1 MLTTTGVAGRKDK
14 RISPFIPTPASI
26 MQLLPVWFANLD
38 CGSFPTPDEIAR
50 AQVSDEKL
58 DAVSGA
64 LLSLQMIPMLRNA
77 PPGVYPEFWAR
88 AWPWLDF
95 LHMHREHLVGLP
107 TEKVLYAT
115 FMRVLVHFQTSHS
128 SKLASTTPG
137 VRTVALCAWDISL
150 EHRDPN
156 ALSNLSTFLYTDVSQ
171 GEDESCIDEYIEAPG
186 GGVEHLASL
195 IARHLDLAIV
205 DSKLPMAR
213 HNFNHFTAALVI
225 LARIGSSKKFAAPCR
240 RAMIRRGAVRT
251 LVAGLCSRSLASAHR
266 EGLGML
272 AIATSLAANYTT
284 MDASRIPL
292 SHALQAG
299 LLHALVLVAALP
311 LRQDELTHVIFFL
324 KDVLPAS
331 LVYRSVLLQMP
342 GLFVE
347 LYSPVKAAAF
357 IASPVFAEWQR
368 FHALLQ
374 ERLTFLTSLDVTPYV
389 LHKACDNMTCGQTH
403 PKSNLRRCSTC
414 LELYYCSEKCQ
425 TADWRERHRN
435 VCHTFSGFRRLAEE
449 EQCNVKDRTFLRALL
464 RRDYFSHRRVIYAQQ
479 IAHRVQNP
487 SQLFYVF
494 FDYLRGPVSVAV
506 RSWPTGPTDVLAHPD
521 DWVERFNDHA
531 WHSSHSDDLLEVHV
545 MAIHDGSK
553 PYWKIVPMRHT
564 SPDIRDKL
572 RSIVSQVAAIP
583 ATEARF
589 TDAVAMELP
598 SLLEMEPQIIHE

>member
-1 MLTTTGVAGRKDK
+1 M
-14 RISPFIPTPASI
+14 
-26 MQLLPVWFANLD
+26 
-38 CGSFPTPDEIAR
+38 
-50 AQVSDEKL
+50 VSGEKL

-64 LLSLQMIPMLRNA
+64 LLSFQMIPMLRNT
-77 PPGVYPEFWAR
+77 PPGIYAEFWAR

-95 LHMHREHLVGLP
+95 LHMHREHLIGLP

-128 SKLASTTPG
+128 SKLASVTSG
-137 VRTVALCAWDISL
+137 VRTVVRCAWDISL

-156 ALSNLSTFLYTDVSQ
+156 ALSNLSAFLYTDVSQ
-171 GEDESCIDEYIEAPG
+171 GDDESCIDEYIEGPG

-195 IARHLDLAIV
+195 VARQLDLAIV

-213 HNFNHFTAALVI
+213 HNFPHFSAALVI

-240 RAMIRRGAVRT
+240 RAMIRRGAVPT

-272 AIATSLAANYTT
+272 AIAMSLAANYTT
-284 MDASRIPL
+284 MEASRIPL
-292 SHALQAG
+292 SQALQAG
-299 LLHALVLVAALP
+299 LLRALVLVAALP

-342 GLFVE
+342 GLLVE
-347 LYSPVKAAAF
+347 LYYPMKTAAF
-357 IASPVFAEWQR
+357 IVSSVFPEWQR

-374 ERLTFLTSLDVTPYV
+374 ERLTFLASLDVTPYV
-389 LHKACDNMTCGQTH
+389 LHKGCDNMECGQIH
-403 PKSNLRRCSTC
+403 PKSELRRCSTC
-414 LELYYCSEKCQ
+414 LELYYCSETCQ
-425 TADWRERHRN
+425 TTDWRAGHRN

-449 EQCNVKDRTFLRALL
+449 EQCNVKDRNFLRALL
-464 RRDYFSHRRVIYAQQ
+464 HRDYLAHRRKIYSLQ
-479 IAHRVQNP
+479 IALWVQDP
-487 SQLFYVF
+487 SQRTYVF
-494 FDYLRGPVSVAV
+494 FDYLSGPVSVAV
-506 RSWPTGPTDVLAHPD
+506 RPWPTETTEVIHHPD
-521 DWVERFNDHA
+521 DWIERFLDHG
-531 WHSSHSDDLLEVHV
+531 WRSSQSDGLLELHV

-572 RSIVSQVAAIP
+572 RSIASKVAAIP
-583 ATEARF
+583 ATDPRF

-598 SLLEMEPQIIHE
+598 ALLEMEPQIIHE